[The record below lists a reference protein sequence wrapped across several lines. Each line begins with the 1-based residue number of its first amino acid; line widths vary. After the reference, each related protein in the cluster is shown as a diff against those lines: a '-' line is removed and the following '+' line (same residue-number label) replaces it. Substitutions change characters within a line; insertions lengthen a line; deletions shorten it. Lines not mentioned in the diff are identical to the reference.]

1 MEFNHVVNSSVETM
15 KRPDLFPGRRLTSKR
30 AVECFL
36 IRMNSEHALAHSSV
50 PGCFLFEKIG
60 PLDVLSL

>member
-1 MEFNHVVNSSVETM
+1 MEFNHVVNSSIETM
-15 KRPDLFPGRRLTSKR
+15 KRPDLFSGRRLTSNR

-36 IRMNSEHALAHSSV
+36 IRMNSEHALAHYRA
-50 PGCFLFEKIG
+50 PACFLFEKIG